1 MQQIVID
8 RAKAP
13 RFQQQ
18 AIVTTADRLAP
29 PLVVDPPDFLNR
41 DDRQATSISPE
52 GDRFTV
58 RIELDAQAL
67 REVEGT

>member
-29 PLVVDPPDFLNR
+29 PLVVDPPDLLHRRHGEAAPVAR
-41 DDRQATSISPE
+41 DGTRLTL
-52 GDRFTV
+52 
-58 RIELDAQAL
+58 RIEFDAQAL
-67 REVEGT
+67 GEVEGT